1 MTILSPRASTR
12 RHTRGSAALVVP
24 AAATWDGGTLEI
36 GAGLA
41 PVRTFDLGEGE
52 HVETEASSEVS
63 RSSKASS
70 SSLIV
75 GFLLGLTLMGGML
88 ATWPEDG
95 AAPAATAPAVSQ
107 SR

>member
-1 MTILSPRASTR
+1 M
-12 RHTRGSAALVVP
+12 
-24 AAATWDGGTLEI
+24 
-36 GAGLA
+36 
-41 PVRTFDLGEGE
+41 
-52 HVETEASSEVS
+52 ETEASSEVS

-107 SR
+107 GR